1 MQLGISKAWR
11 EKMGRQ
17 SFFGRLSS
25 LKGMKMSVKLINP
38 MNETPVSVS
47 APPARL
53 RSLEGKTV
61 GLLDISKT
69 GGNLFLDRLEQL
81 LREQFHVASVVRTMK
96 PTFAKPAPQVI
107 IEQLRGADAVIEA
120 LAD

>member
-1 MQLGISKAWR
+1 
-11 EKMGRQ
+11 
-17 SFFGRLSS
+17 
-25 LKGMKMSVKLINP
+25 MKMSVKLINP

-96 PTFAKPAPQVI
+96 PTFAKPAPQVV

>member
-1 MQLGISKAWR
+1 MR
-11 EKMGRQ
+11 GRGH
-17 SFFGRLSS
+17 SSTETFFSSGLSS
-25 LKGMKMSVKLINP
+25 LKGMQMSVKLINP

-53 RSLEGKTV
+53 QSLEGKTI
-61 GLLDISKT
+61 GLL
-69 GGNLFLDRLEQL
+69 EHL
-81 LREQFHVASVVRTMK
+81 LREQFHVANVVRTMK

-107 IEQLRGADAVIEA
+107 IEQLRRADAVVEA

>member
-1 MQLGISKAWR
+1 MQ
-11 EKMGRQ
+11 
-17 SFFGRLSS
+17 
-25 LKGMKMSVKLINP
+25 MSVKLINP

-53 RSLEGKTV
+53 RSLQGRKV

-69 GGNLFLDRLEQL
+69 GGNLFLDRLEHL
-81 LREQFHVASVVRTMK
+81 LREQFRVASVVRTMK
-96 PTFAKPAPQVI
+96 PTFAKPAPQDI
-107 IEQLRGADAVIEA
+107 IERLRSADAVVEA

>member
-1 MQLGISKAWR
+1 MR
-11 EKMGRQ
+11 GRGH
-17 SFFGRLSS
+17 SSTETFFSSGLSS
-25 LKGMKMSVKLINP
+25 LKGMQMSLKLLNP

-53 RSLEGKTV
+53 RSLQGKTV

-69 GGNLFLDRLEQL
+69 GGNFFLDRLEHL
-81 LREQFHVASVVRTMK
+81 LREQFHVANVVRTMK
-96 PTFAKPAPQVI
+96 PTFAKPAPQEI
-107 IEQLRGADAVIEA
+107 IERLRGADAVIEA

>member
-1 MQLGISKAWR
+1 MARWR
-11 EKMGRQ
+11 LFLQRA
-17 SFFGRLSS
+17 SS
-25 LKGMKMSVKLINP
+25 LKGMQMSVKLINP

-81 LREQFHVASVVRTMK
+81 LREQFHVANVVRAMK
-96 PTFAKPAPQVI
+96 PTFAKPAPEVI

>member
-1 MQLGISKAWR
+1 MQ
-11 EKMGRQ
+11 
-17 SFFGRLSS
+17 
-25 LKGMKMSVKLINP
+25 MSVKLINP

-53 RSLEGKTV
+53 QSLEGKTI

-81 LREQFHVASVVRTMK
+81 LREQFHVANVVRTMK

-107 IEQLRGADAVIEA
+107 IEQLRGTDAVIEA

>member
-1 MQLGISKAWR
+1 
-11 EKMGRQ
+11 
-17 SFFGRLSS
+17 
-25 LKGMKMSVKLINP
+25 MSVKLINP
-38 MNETPVSVS
+38 MNETQVGAS

-81 LREQFHVASVVRTMK
+81 LREQFHVASVVRMMK
-96 PTFAKPAPQVI
+96 PTFAKPAPRDI
-107 IEQLRGADAVIEA
+107 IERLRSADAVVEA